1 MTKSQLPL
9 IFQKTICVC
18 AKYLFVIVSK
28 GVLQHIMVLLRQTV
42 SIRHLDQ
49 VRTGKYVYGQ
59 EEKIKDAKE
68 ARRY

>member
-1 MTKSQLPL
+1 M
-9 IFQKTICVC
+9 
-18 AKYLFVIVSK
+18 
-28 GVLQHIMVLLRQTV
+28 MVLLRQTV

-59 EEKIKDAKE
+59 EEKIEDVKG